1 MILAKLFEQR
11 ASLENP
17 STSLSDP
24 ANWLFNAFGAQP
36 TTANITVTER
46 NATQITAFWSAINTI
61 SDTLGEL
68 PVRLIQNNA
77 DGSQKIIRGHPSL
90 QRIKFSPNPM
100 MSAIVF
106 RSTVQAHVLTWGNG
120 YIWVKRNA
128 MQEVTELWPLL
139 PVDTRPIVTKDG
151 TLVFRT
157 RMRFDN
163 VSLSP
168 QVELPVAD
176 VIHIPALSRNG
187 IIGMSIIGEQR
198 EMLGHALVTQRF
210 GSRFFANGA
219 NPGGMLSF
227 PGKITDPDKVRS
239 QIEKKTS
246 GENAHRLLVLDGDAK
261 YQQFTVPPDDAQFL
275 QTREF
280 SVDEIG
286 RMFRLPLHFLNKMG
300 QATFNNLEMMG
311 THFVQFTMM
320 PWIIRWEQELTRK
333 LLSKEEIENGFVFKF
348 NVAALIRGDIKTRS
362 EVHAKGIQNGWVT
375 RNEVR
380 ALEDMNPLDGL
391 DDPLVPLN
399 LKIVGDEND
408 DESGSGHEDDDQN
421 GENGENGDN
430 DDNTGHE
437 DDENRSARMFLLAKA
452 AAERIANKEAMQLRK
467 LFAKAPC
474 DAKFAEL
481 LETFYNSHRE
491 MVKSTLAFT
500 EQQAEQYCIDHGVE
514 IFDARATDQF
524 EDVLMRWQTEGAA
537 EIAAMITEAA
547 N

>member
-46 NATQITAFWSAINTI
+46 NATQITAFWSAVNTI

-68 PVRLIQNNA
+68 PLRLIQNNA
-77 DGSQKIIRGHPSL
+77 DGSQEVVRGHPSL
-90 QRIKFSPNPM
+90 QRLKFSPNPM

-106 RSTVQAHVLTWGNG
+106 KSTVQAHVLTWGNG
-120 YIWVKRNA
+120 YVWIKRNA

-139 PVDTRPIVTKDG
+139 PADTRPIVRKDG
-151 TLVFRT
+151 KLVFST

-168 QVELPVAD
+168 QVELPVDD

-198 EMLGHALVTQRF
+198 EMLGHALSTQRF

-219 NPGGMLSF
+219 HAGGLLSF
-227 PGKITDPDKVRS
+227 PGKITDPDKIRT

-246 GENAHRLLVLDGDAK
+246 NENAHRLLVLDGDAK

-333 LLSKEEIENGFVFKF
+333 LLSKEEIANGLVFKF

-399 LKIVGDEND
+399 LKVVGD
-408 DESGSGHEDDDQN
+408 DDD
-421 GENGENGDN
+421 
-430 DDNTGHE
+430 DDGAAT
-437 DDENRSARMFLLAKA
+437 SALARMFVLAKA
-452 AAERIANKEAMQLRK
+452 AAERCANKEAIQLRRI
-467 LFAKAPC
+467 FAKAPD
-474 DAKFAEL
+474 DAKLAEAV
-481 LETFYNSHRE
+481 ETFYNSHRE
-491 MVKSTLAFT
+491 MVKTNLAFT
-500 EQQAEQYCIDHGVE
+500 DQAAEQYCIDHGLE
-514 IFDARATDQF
+514 IFDARNTDQF

-537 EIAAMITEAA
+537 EIATKILETAE
-547 N
+547 

>member
-24 ANWLFNAFGAQP
+24 ANWLFNAFGAAP
-36 TTANITVTER
+36 TSANIVVNER
-46 NATQITAFWSAINTI
+46 NATQITAFWSAVNTI
-61 SDTLGEL
+61 ADTLGEL
-68 PVRLIQNNA
+68 PLRLIQNNA
-77 DGSQKIIRGHPSL
+77 DGSQEVVRGHPSL
-90 QRIKFSPNPM
+90 QRLKFSPNPM

-106 RSTVQAHVLTWGNG
+106 KSTVQAHVLTWGNG
-120 YIWVKRNA
+120 YVWIKRNA
-128 MQEVTELWPLL
+128 MQEVNELWPLL
-139 PVDTRPIVTKDG
+139 PSDTRPIVQDDG
-151 TLVFRT
+151 SLVFSTSMKVNGRKQIPS
-157 RMRFDN
+157 D
-163 VSLSP
+163 
-168 QVELPVAD
+168 D
-176 VIHIPALSRNG
+176 IIHIPALSRNG
-187 IIGMSIIGEQR
+187 VVGMSIIGEQR
-198 EMLGHALVTQRF
+198 EMLGHALSTQRF

-219 NPGGMLSF
+219 HAGGLVSF
-227 PGKITDPDKVRS
+227 PGKLTDPNKVRD

-246 GENAHRLLVLDGDAK
+246 NENAHRLLVLDGDAK
-261 YQQFTVPPDDAQFL
+261 YQQFAVPPDDAQFL

-280 SVDEIG
+280 SVDEVG

-333 LLSKEEIENGFVFKF
+333 LLSKEDIASGLVFKF

-399 LKIVGDEND
+399 LKVVGD
-408 DESGSGHEDDDQN
+408 DDD
-421 GENGENGDN
+421 D
-430 DDNTGHE
+430 DDNATE
-437 DDENRSARMFLLAKA
+437 TLARMFVLAKA
-452 AAERIANKEAMQLRK
+452 AAERCANKEAIQLRK
-467 LFAKAPC
+467 IFAKATD
-474 DAKFAEL
+474 DAKLAEA
-481 LETFYNSHRE
+481 LETFYNSHRG
-491 MVKSTLAFT
+491 MVKANLAFT
-500 EQQAEQYCIDHGVE
+500 DQQAEQYCTDHGLE
-514 IFDARATDQF
+514 IFDARNTDQF

-537 EIAAMITEAA
+537 AIATKILERGKRNEDIDT
-547 N
+547 

>member
-36 TTANITVTER
+36 TTSNITVTER
-46 NATQITAFWSAINTI
+46 NATQVTAFWSAVNTI

-68 PVRLIQNNA
+68 PLRLIQNNA
-77 DGSQKIIRGHPSL
+77 DGTQKVVLGHPSL
-90 QRIKFSPNPM
+90 QRLKFSPNPM

-106 RSTVQAHVLTWGNG
+106 KSTIQSHVLTWGNG
-120 YIWVKRNA
+120 YVWVKRNA

-139 PVDTRPIVTKDG
+139 PQDTRPIVRKDG

-168 QVELPVAD
+168 QVELPVD
-176 VIHIPALSRNG
+176 QVLHVPALSRNG
-187 IIGMSIIGEQR
+187 ILGMSIIAEQR
-198 EMLGHALVTQRF
+198 EMLGHALGTQRF

-219 NPGGMLSF
+219 HAGGLLSF
-227 PGKITDPDKVRS
+227 PGKITDPEKVRT

-246 GENAHRLLVLDGDAK
+246 NENAHRLLVLDGDAK
-261 YQQFTVPPDDAQFL
+261 YQQFTVPPNDAQFL

-333 LLSKEEIENGFVFKF
+333 LLSKDEIANGFVFKF

-399 LKIVGDEND
+399 LKVVGEEND
-408 DESGSGHEDDDQN
+408 D
-421 GENGENGDN
+421 ENGENGN
-430 DDNTGHE
+430 GSDD
-437 DDENRSARMFLLAKA
+437 DDENGENEDENESTSMFLLAKA
-452 AAERIANKEAMQLRK
+452 AAERIANKEAIQLRK
-467 LFAKAPC
+467 IFAKSLS
-474 DAKFAEL
+474 DVKLAEA
-481 LETFYNSHRE
+481 LESFYNSHRE
-491 MVKSTLAFT
+491 MVKTNLAFT
-500 EQQAEQYCIDHGVE
+500 EQQAEQYCIDHGLE
-514 IFDARATDQF
+514 IFDSRPDNV
-524 EDVLMRWQTEGAA
+524 EDVLIRWQTEGAA
-537 EIAAMITEAA
+537 EIASKILEKVRQTK
-547 N
+547 